1 MTTATMPQTPSTK
14 PHATTPNP
22 FAAFGLC
29 RPLVA
34 AIREEGYTAPTPI
47 QARTIPTAMEGSDI
61 LGCDQTGAGK
71 TAAFALPILHRL
83 HTEPADK
90 SRRGAPTP
98 RALILAPTRELA
110 AQIADAFETY
120 GRHTN
125 LRVGVVFGGVS
136 QRPQERAL
144 QRGVDILVACPG
156 RLIDLMEQRIVDLRA
171 VHTFVLDEADRMLDM
186 GFIHPIKRIASAI
199 TKNRQ
204 TLLFS
209 ATMPKT
215 IIGLADSLLRN
226 PVKVSVNPVSSAAP
240 KIAQSVYMVHKRSK
254 QALLER
260 LLEDRAVERAI
271 VFSRTKHGADK
282 IVRKL
287 KSAGI
292 DGVAIHGNKNQNQRT
307 RALDAFRSG
316 RTRVLVATDVAARG
330 IDVDD
335 ITHVFNF
342 DLPNEPEAYVHRIG
356 RTARAGASGVAIAF
370 CDREERDFL
379 QAIERLTKQR
389 IAVTETPTDLPEPKP
404 LPAHAQPAPT
414 PAQRQRPAGGRR
426 TSPGAAGGRQAARR
440 GGRRRGGR

>member
-1 MTTATMPQTPSTK
+1 MHRSTES
-14 PHATTPNP
+14 
-22 FAAFGLC
+22 AFRDFDLA
-29 RPLVA
+29 RPLAQSV
-34 AIREEGYTAPTPI
+34 RDEGYTTPTPI
-47 QARTIPTAMEGSDI
+47 QAQTIPPAIAGRDI
-61 LGCDQTGAGK
+61 LGCAQTGAGK

-83 HTEPADK
+83 HTQPADK
-90 SRRGAPTP
+90 SHRGPTTP
-98 RALILAPTRELA
+98 RALVLAPTRELA

-136 QRPQERAL
+136 QRPQERSL
-144 QRGVDILVACPG
+144 KRGVDILVACPG
-156 RLIDLMEQRIVDLRA
+156 RLLDLMEQGLVDLRR
-171 VHTFVLDEADRMLDM
+171 VQTFVLDEADRMLDM
-186 GFIHPIKRIASAI
+186 GFIQPINQIASVVP
-199 TKNRQ
+199 KKRQ

-209 ATMPKT
+209 ATMPKA
-215 IIGLADSLLRN
+215 ILGLADSLLRD
-226 PVKVSVNPVSSAAP
+226 PVRVSVKSAPSTAP
-240 KIAQSVYMVHKRSK
+240 KIEQSVYMIEKRSK

-260 LLEDRAVERAI
+260 LLKDRQVSRAI

-287 KSAGI
+287 RSAGI

-342 DLPNEPEAYVHRIG
+342 DLPSEPEAYVHRIG
-356 RTARAGASGVAIAF
+356 RTARAGASGEAIAF
-370 CDREERDFL
+370 CAAEEREHL

-389 IAVTETPTDLPEPKP
+389 IRVTPTPEDLPR
-404 LPAHAQPAPT
+404 PAKPT
-414 PAQRQRPAGGRR
+414 PAEHGQGQGQGQRQASPPRRNGGRRSSAGSAGGR
-426 TSPGAAGGRQAARR
+426 GAARR
-440 GGRRRGGR
+440 GRRRGGR

>member
-1 MTTATMPQTPSTK
+1 MHRSTES
-14 PHATTPNP
+14 
-22 FAAFGLC
+22 AFRDFDLA
-29 RPLVA
+29 RPLAQSV
-34 AIREEGYTAPTPI
+34 RDEGYTTPTPI
-47 QARTIPTAMEGSDI
+47 QAQTIPPAIAGRDI
-61 LGCDQTGAGK
+61 LGCAQTGAGK

-83 HTEPADK
+83 HTQPADK
-90 SRRGAPTP
+90 SHRGPTTP
-98 RALILAPTRELA
+98 RALVLAPTRELA

-136 QRPQERAL
+136 QRPQERSL
-144 QRGVDILVACPG
+144 KRGVDILVACPG
-156 RLIDLMEQRIVDLRA
+156 RLLDLMEQGLVDLRR
-171 VHTFVLDEADRMLDM
+171 VQTFVLDEADRMLDM
-186 GFIHPIKRIASAI
+186 GFIQPINQIASVVP
-199 TKNRQ
+199 KKRQ

-209 ATMPKT
+209 ATMPKA
-215 IIGLADSLLRN
+215 ILGLADSLLRD
-226 PVKVSVNPVSSAAP
+226 PVRVSVKSAPSTAP
-240 KIAQSVYMVHKRSK
+240 KIEQSVYMIEKRSK

-260 LLEDRAVERAI
+260 LLKDRQVSRAI

-287 KSAGI
+287 RSAGI

-342 DLPNEPEAYVHRIG
+342 DLPSEPEAYVHRIG
-356 RTARAGASGVAIAF
+356 RTARAGASGEAIAF
-370 CDREERDFL
+370 CAAEEREHL

-389 IAVTETPTDLPEPKP
+389 IRVTPTPEDLPR
-404 LPAHAQPAPT
+404 PAKPT
-414 PAQRQRPAGGRR
+414 PAEHGQGQGQRQASPPRRNGARRSSAGSAGGR
-426 TSPGAAGGRQAARR
+426 GAARR
-440 GGRRRGGR
+440 GRRRGGR